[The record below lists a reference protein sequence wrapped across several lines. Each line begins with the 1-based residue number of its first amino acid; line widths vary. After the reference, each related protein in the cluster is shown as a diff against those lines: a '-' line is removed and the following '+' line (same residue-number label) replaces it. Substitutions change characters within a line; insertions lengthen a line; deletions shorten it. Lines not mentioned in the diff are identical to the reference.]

1 MGKNIENIISK
12 FFRNSI
18 SNEELELLL
27 NFILKDEKAKEIFL
41 KIAKEA
47 EEKHIS
53 DTVAA
58 QFLVFNHKEFEHLHY
73 NTVRR
78 YFKDYRYGL
87 IR

>member
-1 MGKNIENIISK
+1 MNLEQFSLEQG
-12 FFRNSI
+12 FRHTGHFSGR
-18 SNEELELLL
+18 
-27 NFILKDEKAKEIFL
+27 NFILKNEKAKEIFL

-47 EEKHIS
+47 EEKLIS

-58 QFLVFNHKEFEHLHY
+58 QYLVSNYKEFEHLSY

-87 IR
+87 FR

>member
-1 MGKNIENIISK
+1 MD
-12 FFRNSI
+12 
-18 SNEELELLL
+18 LEQFSQQQGYKHTGQFSHR
-27 NFILKDEKAKEIFL
+27 NFILKDDKAKEIFL

-58 QFLVFNHKEFEHLHY
+58 QYLVFNHKEFEHLNY

>member
-1 MGKNIENIISK
+1 MTSK
-12 FFRNSI
+12 SRI
-18 SNEELELLL
+18 TLLL
-27 NFILKDEKAKEIFL
+27 TFIFTISSGFAQDEKAKKIFL

-58 QFLVFNHKEFEHLHY
+58 QYLVFNHKEFEHLSY

-87 IR
+87 FR

>member
-1 MGKNIENIISK
+1 MN
-12 FFRNSI
+12 
-18 SNEELELLL
+18 LEQFSEKQGFKHTAQFSHK

-41 KIAKEA
+41 KVAKEA
-47 EEKHIS
+47 QEKFIS

-58 QFLVFNHKEFEHLHY
+58 QYLVFNHKEFEHLNY

-87 IR
+87 FR

>member
-1 MGKNIENIISK
+1 MN
-12 FFRNSI
+12 
-18 SNEELELLL
+18 LEQFSEQQGFKHTAQFSHR

-58 QFLVFNHKEFEHLHY
+58 QYLVFNHKEFKHLHY

-78 YFKDYRYGL
+78 YFRDYRYGL

>member
-1 MGKNIENIISK
+1 MN
-12 FFRNSI
+12 
-18 SNEELELLL
+18 LEQFSEKQGFKHTAQFSHR

-47 EEKHIS
+47 EEKLIS

-58 QFLVFNHKEFEHLHY
+58 QYLVSNYKEFEHLSY

-78 YFKDYRYGL
+78 YFKEYLFGFF
-87 IR
+87 IF

>member
-1 MGKNIENIISK
+1 MVLDIKKTGPESAHTIVIKNGTHNTNLDPRE
-12 FFRNSI
+12 
-18 SNEELELLL
+18 
-27 NFILKDEKAKEIFL
+27 
-41 KIAKEA
+41 IAKEA
-47 EEKHIS
+47 EEKFIS

>member
-1 MGKNIENIISK
+1 MN
-12 FFRNSI
+12 
-18 SNEELELLL
+18 LEQFSEKQGFKHTAQFSHR
-27 NFILKDEKAKEIFL
+27 NFILKDEKAREIFL

-47 EEKHIS
+47 EEKFIS

-58 QFLVFNHKEFEHLHY
+58 QYLVFNYKEFEHLHY

-87 IR
+87 YR